1 MSTAQG
7 MAIPRAPRG
16 KQQPSQSTN
25 GQVQQSNN
33 GKQSQRRPKG
43 NRTHTGNSQQNSA
56 GVSPSRPPLVPDP
69 TLAESAVFSSEGAQP
84 PTGPP
89 VPKKHTQSQPSID
102 RGMFVP
108 GANTS
113 PMALPATP
121 ARNQGAYAGPT
132 FHASPAPSALPI
144 PKFLS
149 RSVPPKSRPVPST
162 PPPEDSSESVSS
174 SPEASPSRAPS
185 SAPQRH
191 VDTPLDML
199 FKADRA
205 EREKRAKY
213 RDGKLSS
220 PNLFNPTTP
229 ARPQPHKHDSFNA
242 PFPIELD
249 GENQNEQHMS
259 SPPIASPIA
268 LRSRTDP
275 AKVPQLKDIS
285 QSPNNDDIMRALFSK
300 LSASQKKPTTSP
312 AIIPSGPGLNH
323 GRAGANR
330 APAPAKKPP
339 TSMMAFVPASVAA
352 KKYASSQIPPST
364 GATPPPKKASPP
376 RDTLALEQDLKR
388 MLNITMNGDVPG
400 AR

>member
-1 MSTAQG
+1 MSTTQG
-7 MAIPRAPRG
+7 MDIPRAPRG

-25 GQVQQSNN
+25 GQVQQGNN
-33 GKQSQRRPKG
+33 ARQGQRRPRG
-43 NRTHTGNSQQNSA
+43 NRTNIQSSPHNSA

-69 TLAESAVFSSEGAQP
+69 TESAVLSSEGAQL
-84 PTGPP
+84 PTGPR

-102 RGMFVP
+102 RGIYAS
-108 GANTS
+108 GASTS

-162 PPPEDSSESVSS
+162 PPPEDSSDSASP
-174 SPEASPSRAPS
+174 SPEASPSRGPS

-191 VDTPLDML
+191 GDNPLDML

-205 EREKRAKY
+205 EREKRAGVSN
-213 RDGKLSS
+213 GKLLS

-229 ARPQPHKHDSFNA
+229 ARPQPYKHDSFNV

-249 GENQNEQHMS
+249 GESQHEQHMS
-259 SPPIASPIA
+259 SPPIASPTA

-285 QSPNNDDIMRALFSK
+285 QTPNNDDIMRTLFSK
-300 LSASQKKPTTSP
+300 LSASQKKPATSP
-312 AIIPSGPGLNH
+312 AIPSGPSFNH
-323 GRAGANR
+323 RKTSANR

-352 KKYASSQIPPST
+352 KQYSSSQPPPSSGT
-364 GATPPPKKASPP
+364 TPPPKKVTPP

-388 MLNITMNGDVPG
+388 MLNISMNGDVPG